1 MTVETLNEQL
11 EIINTITKRALDK
24 PEDYLRP
31 ASTELDICE
40 QTLRILT
47 STNRLSPDEASK
59 VKAAISKSRE
69 ILHIG

>member
-1 MTVETLNEQL
+1 MTVEALNQQL
-11 EIINTITKRALDK
+11 AIISTITKRALDK
-24 PEDYLRP
+24 PEDYLSP
-31 ASTELDICE
+31 ASTDLLICG

-69 ILHIG
+69 ILRIG